1 MVQAAITSLVS
12 ASVIGLAA
20 GGELPR
26 VFEPGGYARAQA
38 LAVESGRLLLVDAT
52 AVWCR
57 PCTQMDRTTWVDD
70 RVVRWIDEHAVAVQM
85 DVDREK
91 DRARQLRIEAMPTII
106 VFQGEQEFDRVVG
119 YRSADELL
127 AWLDGVLEGR
137 REIDTLRKAAGD
149 RAADGAVDIQ
159 ARLKL
164 ARTLARNGERDE
176 ATEQFVW
183 LWENMLDYE
192 PSMVGV
198 RLSFMVRDM
207 KNLAAGHA
215 AAREAFTA
223 LRDRLT
229 PVLTA
234 GSASRDQVVDWIRL
248 NKVIGL
254 EDTTISWYESVRDRP
269 AAATMLRSA
278 ERDIYSLLA
287 GKGRWADAGRVL
299 HDPVARA
306 RQIIDLKTRSPEW
319 MRQMPEAKRR
329 MFRDMQ
335 VRRYRGDLV
344 QLYVTCLAAGREDEA
359 QGVASVLLE
368 VDEDP
373 VTYLELVQSAIM
385 IKQPRPRHHQWLDA
399 AEAAGEDS
407 PELRAELNEALRSRL

>member
-1 MVQAAITSLVS
+1 MVHAATTSLLG
-12 ASVIGLAA
+12 ACVIGLAA
-20 GGELPR
+20 AGELPR
-26 VFEPGGYARAQA
+26 VFEPDGYVRAKA
-38 LAVESGRLLLVDAT
+38 LAVESACLLLVDAT

-57 PCTQMDRTTWVDD
+57 PCQQMDRTTWVDD
-70 RVVRWIDEHAVAVQM
+70 RVVRWIEEHAVAVQM
-85 DVDREK
+85 DVDRESA
-91 DRARQLRIEAMPTII
+91 RARKLRIEGMPTII
-106 VFQGEQEFDRVVG
+106 VFRGEQELDRVVG

-137 REIDTLRKAAGD
+137 REIDTLR
-149 RAADGAVDIQ
+149 RAAVDGAFDVQ

-176 ATEQFVW
+176 AAEQFVW
-183 LWENMLDYE
+183 LWEHMLDYE
-192 PSMVGV
+192 PAMVGV

-215 AAREAFTA
+215 PAREAFTA

-229 PVLTA
+229 PALAA
-234 GSASRDQVVDWIRL
+234 GSASRDQVVDWIHL
-248 NKVIGL
+248 NEVIGL

-269 AAATMLRSA
+269 DAATMLRSA
-278 ERDIYSLLA
+278 ERELFSLLTRTR
-287 GKGRWADAGRVL
+287 RWADAGRVL

-306 RQIIDLKTRSPEW
+306 RQIIDLTTRSPGW
-319 MRQMPEAKRR
+319 MDQMPDGKRR
-329 MFRDMQ
+329 MFHDRQM
-335 VRRYRGDLV
+335 RRHRGDLV

-359 QGVASVLLE
+359 QGVSSALLE

-385 IKQPRPRHHQWLDA
+385 INQPRPRHHQWLDA
-399 AEAAGEDS
+399 AEAAGEDA
-407 PELRAELNEALRSRL
+407 PELRAELRDALESGL